1 MTSEGPTAARTRGN
15 AVRTL
20 LRGVEPT
27 IRELWRRDPALFVV
41 VAINTVLF
49 GGFAAGIVLDPTTVN
64 GEPAWLKP
72 AKFAGSIALV
82 SATLG
87 WLGVHLPVSEQFRR
101 RVSLIVGSG
110 FMIEIA
116 LIGGQ
121 AARSVGSHFN
131 RTTALDTAIGAVMG
145 VTIVVVTCSIAVLV
159 VRARNSAFDVHPA
172 FATGILLGLGLFVVG
187 AFQGGTMIALQSRTV
202 ETVGPTVPFVGWQIV
217 GGFRLAHFVGLH
229 ALQTLPLAG
238 YVAAGGRQGDGIS
251 CPRRIVVVVASGY
264 ALVFAA
270 TLALGIAPL
279 VV

>member
-1 MTSEGPTAARTRGN
+1 MTSEGSTAARRGK

-20 LRGVEPT
+20 LRRVKPT

-121 AARSVGSHFN
+121 AARSVVSHFN

-145 VTIVVVTCSIAVLV
+145 VTIVVVTCSIAALV

-238 YVAAGGRQGDGIS
+238 YCAAGGRRGDGIS

>member
-1 MTSEGPTAARTRGN
+1 MSSEGSTAARTRGN
-15 AVRTL
+15 ALRTL
-20 LRGVEPT
+20 LRGVEPP

-101 RVSLIVGSG
+101 RISLIVGSG

-121 AARSVGSHFN
+121 AARGVGSHFN
-131 RTTALDTAIGAVMG
+131 RATALDTAIGAVMG
-145 VTIVVVTCSIAVLV
+145 VTIVVVMCSIAALV
-159 VRARNSAFDVHPA
+159 VRVRNSAFDVHPA

-238 YVAAGGRQGDGIS
+238 YFAAGGRQSDGIS

>member
-1 MTSEGPTAARTRGN
+1 MAAEDSTAGTIRRTALETLRQRAGPT
-15 AVRTL
+15 VS
-20 LRGVEPT
+20 
-27 IRELWRRDPALFVV
+27 ELQRRDPILFVV
-41 VAINTVLF
+41 AAINAVLF

-87 WLGVHLPVSEQFRR
+87 WLGSHLPVGDQFRR
-101 RVSLIVGSG
+101 RVSWIVGGG

-121 AARSVGSHFN
+121 AARGVGSHFN
-131 RTTALDTAIGAVMG
+131 RATALDTAIGAVMG
-145 VTIVVVTCSIAVLV
+145 ATIVIVTCSIAALAI
-159 VRARNSAFDVHPA
+159 RARDGAFDVQPA

-202 ETVGPTVPFVGWQIV
+202 ETIEPTVPFVGWQII

-229 ALQTLPLAG
+229 ALQTVPLAG
-238 YVAAGGRQGDGIS
+238 YLAAGGRGDGGIER
-251 CPRRIVVVVASGY
+251 PRRVVVLIAGGY
-264 ALVFAA
+264 ALVFAV
-270 TLALGIAPL
+270 TLALGVAPL

>member
-1 MTSEGPTAARTRGN
+1 MTSEGSTAARTRGK

-20 LRGVEPT
+20 LRRVEPT

-145 VTIVVVTCSIAVLV
+145 VTIVVVTCSIAALV

-238 YVAAGGRQGDGIS
+238 YLAAGGRQGDGIS